1 MPWAQ
6 GLRRFAVVWSI
17 EHLETAMTE
26 VSTAKDGPVPERQD
40 SDGNSR
46 GRSREVNGATLYY
59 EDRGAGAP
67 LVLIHGGLTSSAM
80 WEHLLP
86 SLIDGFRVITPDS
99 RGHGRSTNPSGEL
112 SYAQLADDVAALI
125 AALGLV
131 RPVVGGYS
139 DGGQVALE
147 LGARHPDAAGALIV
161 GAAYPEFAATGIR
174 AVNNAFLGA
183 DDTGIPNLAQLDINL
198 GDFADLMK
206 ARHPGGDEQ
215 WRTLVGQSASMWL
228 DYQGLTPDAV
238 RGIEAPT
245 LVFTGD
251 RDEMYPLDLMVS
263 LYRTLP
269 NAELAVCPHADHF
282 APVTERGGMFAG
294 MIRDFAGRHGNV
306 R

>member
-1 MPWAQ
+1 
-6 GLRRFAVVWSI
+6 
-17 EHLETAMTE
+17 
-26 VSTAKDGPVPERQD
+26 
-40 SDGNSR
+40 
-46 GRSREVNGATLYY
+46 
-59 EDRGAGAP
+59 
-67 LVLIHGGLTSSAM
+67 M
-80 WEHLLP
+80 WEQLLP

-174 AVNNAFLGA
+174 AVNKAFLGA

-228 DYQGLTPDAV
+228 DYRRAHAGRCPRDRSADPGVHGRPRRDVSPRSDGVALPDA
-238 RGIEAPT
+238 A
-245 LVFTGD
+245 
-251 RDEMYPLDLMVS
+251 
-263 LYRTLP
+263 
-269 NAELAVCPHADHF
+269 
-282 APVTERGGMFAG
+282 ERGARRLSARRSLRA
-294 MIRDFAGRHGNV
+294 RD
-306 R
+306 

>member
-1 MPWAQ
+1 
-6 GLRRFAVVWSI
+6 
-17 EHLETAMTE
+17 MTE
-26 VSTAKDGPVPERQD
+26 VTATDGPVAERQD
-40 SDGNSR
+40 SDGTSR
-46 GRSREVNGATLYY
+46 GRSIEVNGATLYY
-59 EDRGAGAP
+59 EDRGAGTP

-80 WEHLLP
+80 WEQLLP

-161 GAAYPEFAATGIR
+161 GAAYPDFAATGLR
-174 AVNNAFLGA
+174 DVNKAFLGA
-183 DDTGIPNLAQLDINL
+183 DDAGIPDLAQVDVNL
-198 GDFADLMK
+198 GRPRRPRESSAPRRRRSSG
-206 ARHPGGDEQ
+206 ARSCSNRRRCGSTTKGSR
-215 WRTLVGQSASMWL
+215 RTLSAGSK
-228 DYQGLTPDAV
+228 
-238 RGIEAPT
+238 RPT

-269 NAELAVCPHADHF
+269 NARARRLPARRSLRA
-282 APVTERGGMFAG
+282 
-294 MIRDFAGRHGNV
+294 RDASV
-306 R
+306 AACSPT